1 MIQFDRVLVVAA
13 HPDDE
18 MLGCGGTLARLAAEG
33 VELHVALLA
42 DGVGSRYGTEQ
53 RPDAGAM
60 PQERE
65 HRRDAARRAAD
76 ILGICSVTFDEFP
89 DNQMD
94 TVPLLAI
101 AQSIEGIIA
110 RLKPDTIFTHHAGD
124 VNVDHRRI
132 HEAIAVACRPQ
143 PGHCVRNILCFEVP
157 SSTEWQFPHSNAIFW
172 PNLYVGLSDAHRET
186 KRKALE
192 CYACEMRPWPHAR
205 SIEGVETATRKR
217 GVESGMD
224 AAEAF
229 MIVRARTDSADARQG
244 IPPR

>member
-1 MIQFDRVLVVAA
+1 MIQFERVLVVAA

-18 MLGCGGTLARLAAEG
+18 VLGCGGTLAHLAAEG

-65 HRRDAARRAAD
+65 QRRDAARRAAD
-76 ILGICSVTFDEFP
+76 ILGICSVTFDDFP
-89 DNQMD
+89 DNRMD

-101 AQSIEGIIA
+101 AQSIEAIIE

-132 HEAIAVACRPQ
+132 HEAITSACRPQ

-157 SSTEWQFPHSNAIFW
+157 SSTEWQFPHSNTIFL
-172 PNLYVGLSDAHRET
+172 PNLYVGLSEAHCGK
-186 KRKALE
+186 KRRALE
-192 CYACEMRPWPHAR
+192 CYAGEMRLWPHAR
-205 SIEGVETATRKR
+205 SVEGVETATRKR

-229 MIVRARTDSADARQG
+229 MIVRVRTDSADARQG